1 MKKRLVQRTA
11 AGFLAG
17 LMLIL
22 ASGCAGNSSPAGSS
36 GTDTSSEAGSSG
48 GGEGTDSNFNPTGW
62 PVVNEKVNLKVYG
75 SRSTNS
81 PEDWNEFT
89 IFKKMEETTNVHIEW
104 ELVESSTYT
113 ERRNVMINS
122 GVYPDVI
129 KNGLTVTELM
139 RYGSEG
145 VFIPQ
150 EDLQEKYCPQ
160 LMALYEEQEG
170 LQAIN
175 TMPDGHIYS
184 MPFLSDGPWTGLSRE
199 AVINTDWLEAVDM
212 EMPTTLEEF
221 EEVLIAFRDKDPNGN
236 GKKDEIPLSWAGA
249 LNNTHVSGWGFGL
262 NWLADSFQC
271 PDPDSHLDVVD
282 GKVTFVPMREEY
294 KEWVK
299 WLSGLYAE
307 GLLDKNG
314 FTQGTD
320 QYAALLNSTPYQ
332 VGVASVWDIGDTFT
346 DPDAYDHYAYLPP
359 MKGLDGED
367 PTPYYSWYAG
377 SSGNWAITSSCQ
389 IPEIAARV
397 GDYCYDK
404 DVSLEMFE
412 GAIGERLVP
421 CTVCND
427 GRALMVSDPPEG
439 VDNTTFRVRCGPG
452 GAIQLGVT
460 REYYKERL
468 HLHYTDAKVKFI
480 DEEVRPIA
488 DKDSV
493 PPLNYTVE
501 ESEIVN
507 QVQTTVMDY
516 VNRRAAEWVMNGKI
530 EEEWDAYLKELE
542 NMNIDGWMEAA
553 QKSYERFLEA
563 VEE

>member
-1 MKKRLVQRTA
+1 MKKKFVRRIFAGCLAMAMLLFSAGCSGDTA
-11 AGFLAG
+11 SSAGGEKSEA
-17 LMLIL
+17 
-22 ASGCAGNSSPAGSS
+22 SS
-36 GTDTSSEAGSSG
+36 GQQNSQE
-48 GGEGTDSNFNPTGW
+48 GEGSNFNPSGW
-62 PVVNEKVNLKVYG
+62 PVVKEKVTLKVYG

-104 ELVESSTYT
+104 ELIESSTYS
-113 ERRNVMINS
+113 ERRNVMMNS
-122 GVYPDVI
+122 GNYPDVI

-145 VFIPQ
+145 ILIDQKQLQ
-150 EDLQEKYCPQ
+150 EDYCPL
-160 LMALYEEQEG
+160 LMALYDEQKG
-170 LQAIN
+170 LRAIN
-175 TMPDGHIYS
+175 TMPDGCVYS

-199 AVINTDWLEAVDM
+199 AVINTDWLEAVGM
-212 EMPTTLEEF
+212 EMPTDLNEF
-221 EEVLIAFRDKDPNGN
+221 KDVLIAFRDKDPNGN
-236 GKKDEIPLSWAGA
+236 GQKDEIPLSWAGA
-249 LNNTHVSGWGFGL
+249 LNNKHVSGWGFGL
-262 NWLADSFQC
+262 NWLSDSFQC

-299 WLSGLYAE
+299 WLSELYSE

-346 DPDAYDHYAYLPP
+346 DPDAYDHYDYLPP
-359 MKGLDGED
+359 MKGLDGQD
-367 PTPYYSWYAG
+367 PTPYYGWYTG
-377 SSGNWAITSSCQ
+377 SSGNWAITSSCKM
-389 IPEIAARV
+389 PEVAARL

-412 GAIGERLVP
+412 GAIGERLVE
-421 CTVCND
+421 CTVCNN

-439 VDNTTFRVRCGPG
+439 VDNTTFRDRCGPG

-460 REYYKERL
+460 RDYYKERL
-468 HLHYTDAKVKFI
+468 HLHYTDRKVQFI
-480 DEEVRPIA
+480 DEDVRPIA
-488 DKDSV
+488 DQDSV

-507 QVQTTVMDY
+507 QVQTTAIDY

-530 EEEWDAYLKELE
+530 DEEWDSYLKELE
-542 NMNIDGWMEAA
+542 NMKIGDWMKAA
-553 QKSYERFLEA
+553 QSSYERFLEA

>member
-175 TMPDGHIYS
+175 TMPDGI
-184 MPFLSDGPWTGLSRE
+184 
-199 AVINTDWLEAVDM
+199 
-212 EMPTTLEEF
+212 
-221 EEVLIAFRDKDPNGN
+221 
-236 GKKDEIPLSWAGA
+236 
-249 LNNTHVSGWGFGL
+249 
-262 NWLADSFQC
+262 
-271 PDPDSHLDVVD
+271 
-282 GKVTFVPMREEY
+282 
-294 KEWVK
+294 
-299 WLSGLYAE
+299 
-307 GLLDKNG
+307 
-314 FTQGTD
+314 
-320 QYAALLNSTPYQ
+320 ST
-332 VGVASVWDIGDTFT
+332 ACRS
-346 DPDAYDHYAYLPP
+346 
-359 MKGLDGED
+359 
-367 PTPYYSWYAG
+367 
-377 SSGNWAITSSCQ
+377 
-389 IPEIAARV
+389 
-397 GDYCYDK
+397 
-404 DVSLEMFE
+404 
-412 GAIGERLVP
+412 
-421 CTVCND
+421 
-427 GRALMVSDPPEG
+427 
-439 VDNTTFRVRCGPG
+439 
-452 GAIQLGVT
+452 
-460 REYYKERL
+460 
-468 HLHYTDAKVKFI
+468 
-480 DEEVRPIA
+480 
-488 DKDSV
+488 
-493 PPLNYTVE
+493 
-501 ESEIVN
+501 
-507 QVQTTVMDY
+507 
-516 VNRRAAEWVMNGKI
+516 
-530 EEEWDAYLKELE
+530 
-542 NMNIDGWMEAA
+542 
-553 QKSYERFLEA
+553 
-563 VEE
+563 